1 MTINAKPTQLLDIDD
16 VWGGWSEVRYKNMY
30 SIQWH
35 VEPFKLL
42 EEFSEVGWIEFH
54 DRNGMTEIIENKNL
68 NIRYQVSE
76 TSSAPTG

>member
-35 VEPFKLL
+35 VEHFPKLP
-42 EEFSEVGWIEFH
+42 EE
-54 DRNGMTEIIENKNL
+54 
-68 NIRYQVSE
+68 VS
-76 TSSAPTG
+76 

>member
-35 VEPFKLL
+35 VEHFPKLL
-42 EEFSEVGWIEFH
+42 EE
-54 DRNGMTEIIENKNL
+54 
-68 NIRYQVSE
+68 VS
-76 TSSAPTG
+76 